1 MVNIFKII
9 IYTFLFISFSIA
21 QSKKEKSIIK
31 FINARYNANIDS
43 VSMFL
48 DDDFIYYHIPYV
60 GLGINTVKNDSGLTV
75 ISASPFSDNN
85 STLKTGDVIIKVN
98 GNKINNT
105 GKYNIENMI
114 NGSEGDS
121 VKISYVRQNVVKTSV
136 VKLSRQ
142 QYKQNPNSFIND
154 IVNYGQKWFEYD
166 LEILEIISK
175 KNKFVVYYE
184 WEGVLFENGPTYSYR
199 AMEIIKVKSSNN
211 RIKSIDALWT
221 EKQFKDQF
229 ILTR

>member
-1 MVNIFKII
+1 MAGSKPILQTHFSACFE
-9 IYTFLFISFSIA
+9 IYTFCALLHHS
-21 QSKKEKSIIK
+21 
-31 FINARYNANIDS
+31 N
-43 VSMFL
+43 L
-48 DDDFIYYHIPYV
+48 
-60 GLGINTVKNDSGLTV
+60 
-75 ISASPFSDNN
+75 
-85 STLKTGDVIIKVN
+85 
-98 GNKINNT
+98 
-105 GKYNIENMI
+105 
-114 NGSEGDS
+114 
-121 VKISYVRQNVVKTSV
+121 QNVVKTSV

-142 QYKQNPNSFIND
+142 QYKQNPISFIND

-166 LEILEIISK
+166 LKILDIISK